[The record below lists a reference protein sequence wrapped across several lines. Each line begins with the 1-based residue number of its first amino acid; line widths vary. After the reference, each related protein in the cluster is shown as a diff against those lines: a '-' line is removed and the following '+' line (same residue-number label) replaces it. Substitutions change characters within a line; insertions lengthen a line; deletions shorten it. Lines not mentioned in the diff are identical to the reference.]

1 MKIPYQPGSETSR
14 VAAERQKSK
23 APTAIR
29 RIYDFLLELGEEG
42 ATDDEIRSGLGLLP
56 STAGARRRDLELM
69 GGCKKTDR
77 RRVTSHGSSAVV
89 YVAIP
94 GATLERKKLGRPR
107 KDKKHSEK
115 ITTYLTPDQLADLT
129 LDAEA
134 AGLTVSDY
142 VRRLIVRGAK
152 TARASED
159 LMRAQRLADAF
170 GFLDRFNEI

>member
-1 MKIPYQPGSETSR
+1 MKIPYQQGSETSR
-14 VAAERQKSK
+14 EAAEKQKTK

-29 RIYDFLLELGEEG
+29 KIYDFLLELGEDG
-42 ATDDEIRSGLGLLP
+42 ATDDEIRTALGLLP

-69 GGCKKTDR
+69 GGCRKTDR
-77 RRVTSHGSSAVV
+77 RRETSHGSSAVV
-89 YVAIP
+89 YVAIE

-107 KDKKHSEK
+107 KDKKYSEK
-115 ITTYLTPDQLADLT
+115 ITTYLTPEQLSELTVDADG
-129 LDAEA
+129 

-170 GFLDRFNEI
+170 GFLDQIK